1 MTPMSKSYS
10 LDIHELQDLTG
21 ICYREQGRSEAGIK
35 ACASQMCNYH
45 DAFWSDKNK
54 TPYQTVIHSGWY
66 GSAKE
71 VVDGMLVYRSLV
83 TDEMVEWVRDVICNG
98 NRTLPEYVVEY
109 DCLSDIRKATN
120 DGTEIDI
127 EDRTAYIPHTTRIYN
142 VYGTDADSYT
152 FFCFPDGADGHCD
165 AFGYFS
171 KPEKEDK
178 SMVTAKDI
186 LDIARSWIGR
196 NEYDGSHKYIID
208 LYNAHTP
215 LARGYR
221 VKYTDQWCD
230 TCVSAMF
237 IKAGAT
243 DLIGGTECGV
253 EEHVKLFKKAGI
265 WIEDGNITPKAGDI
279 IVFNWDDSTQPNDGY
294 SDHIGIV
301 ESVNGN
307 TITTI
312 EGNYHD
318 SVARRIIPVGYG
330 YIRGY
335 ARPKYGLVDEIVIE
349 EPDIIA
355 PSEPDNGSYAFNVDT
370 VQNGTKSASARLL
383 QILLKGLGYYGS
395 NGKVLSIDGDAG
407 ANTVYAIRSY
417 QRSNGLVEDGVC
429 GPATWKKILGV

>member
-1 MTPMSKSYS
+1 MSKTYP

-45 DAFWSDKNK
+45 DAFWADKNK

-66 GSAKE
+66 GSAQN
-71 VVDGMLVYRSLV
+71 VVDGMLTYRNLV
-83 TDEMVEWVRDVICNG
+83 TDNMIEWVRDVICKG

-109 DCLSDIRKATN
+109 DVLTDVRKATN
-120 DGTEIDI
+120 NGIEIDR
-127 EDRTAYIPHTTRIYN
+127 EDRSQYIRDVTRIQN
-142 VYGTDADSYT
+142 IYGSESDGYT
-152 FFCFPDGADGHCD
+152 FYCFPDGVDGYCD

-171 KPEKEDK
+171 KPEEEEDNMI
-178 SMVTAKDI
+178 SAKDI
-186 LDIARSWIGR
+186 IDIARSWIGR

-215 LARGYR
+215 LARGYK

-230 TCVSAMF
+230 TYVSAMF

-243 DLIGGTECGV
+243 DIIGGTECGV

-265 WIEDGNITPKAGDI
+265 WVEDGNITPKAGDI

-429 GPATWKKILGV
+429 GPNTWKKILGV

>member
-1 MTPMSKSYS
+1 MIS
-10 LDIHELQDLTG
+10 
-21 ICYREQGRSEAGIK
+21 
-35 ACASQMCNYH
+35 
-45 DAFWSDKNK
+45 
-54 TPYQTVIHSGWY
+54 
-66 GSAKE
+66 
-71 VVDGMLVYRSLV
+71 
-83 TDEMVEWVRDVICNG
+83 
-98 NRTLPEYVVEY
+98 
-109 DCLSDIRKATN
+109 
-120 DGTEIDI
+120 
-127 EDRTAYIPHTTRIYN
+127 
-142 VYGTDADSYT
+142 
-152 FFCFPDGADGHCD
+152 
-165 AFGYFS
+165 
-171 KPEKEDK
+171 
-178 SMVTAKDI
+178 AKDI

-318 SVARRIIPVGYG
+318 SVARRVIPVGYG

-335 ARPKYGLVDEIVIE
+335 ARPKYGLVDEIIIE
-349 EPDIIA
+349 PEPDIIT
-355 PSEPDNGSYAFNVDT
+355 PSEPVEGTYMFTVDT
-370 VQNGTKSASARLL
+370 VKNGTKSASARLL
-383 QILLKGLGYYGS
+383 QALLKGLGYYGA

-429 GPATWKKILGV
+429 GPNTWKKILGV